1 MDLNIQMKTKI
12 IVLKNNAVSQTVSQD
27 CIAQAK
33 KFGISAEV
41 FDAINGLD
49 YQRHLENLGIRPLKK
64 FKKNR
69 PGVYGCFLSHYYLWK
84 QCAESNKPYMI
95 LEHDGFLIQPLPEDI
110 LDHFD
115 DLLKLESE
123 NPYSKGYQRRLIAT
137 QNDPLC
143 YQNVEPC
150 GDQNNGA
157 GWYSVGAYAYIIKP
171 PGAKKLIDWI
181 QQHGFL
187 PADQQLGSDIVSIY
201 ECRPSLARLHEFY
214 SKDGNIKSMSTTMN
228 PELL

>member
-1 MDLNIQMKTKI
+1 MKAKI
-12 IVLKNNAVSQTVSQD
+12 ITLQTNQLSKTL
-27 CIAQAK
+27 AQECVERAGQ
-33 KFGISAEV
+33 FGISVEI
-41 FDAINGLD
+41 FDAVNGLD
-49 YQRHLENLGIRPLKK
+49 YQQHLQRLGIHPLKK

-69 PGVYGCFLSHYYLWK
+69 PGVYGCFLSHYYLWQ
-84 QCAESNKPYMI
+84 QCAAANEPYMI
-95 LEHDGFLIQPLPEDI
+95 LEHDGFLLRPLPVDI
-110 LDHFD
+110 LDQFD
-115 DLLKLESE
+115 DVLKLESE
-123 NPYSKGYQRRLIAT
+123 NPYSKGYERRLAAT
-137 QNDPLC
+137 HDDSL
-143 YQNVEPC
+143 YYSKIKPC

-157 GWYSVGAYAYIIKP
+157 GWYSIGAYAYIIKP

-228 PELL
+228 LELL